1 MAASA
6 AVWMQK
12 SIMGMSMDSSAADR
26 WCPTSCPPSNTPR
39 MMEAMVSP
47 SIQPLALTS
56 CEAGSSSVRMPY
68 LAGE

>member
-6 AVWMQK
+6 
-12 SIMGMSMDSSAADR
+12 GESMPVLISGISKDSSWLETA
-26 WCPTSCPPSNTPR
+26 WPTSEPPSTMPR
-39 MMEAMVSP
+39 RIDAIVSP
-47 SIQPLALTS
+47 SIQPLAFTN